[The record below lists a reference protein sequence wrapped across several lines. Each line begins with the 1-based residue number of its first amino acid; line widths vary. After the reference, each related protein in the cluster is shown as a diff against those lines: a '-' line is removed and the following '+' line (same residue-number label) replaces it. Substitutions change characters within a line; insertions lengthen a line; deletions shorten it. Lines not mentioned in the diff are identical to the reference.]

1 MIGPDQQFG
10 DEQNSIS
17 QARVTAEKG
26 GWEGGGAGGGAE
38 VWGAGDGAGGDGV
51 GVGGKSG
58 EGRQGLGCGKEGG
71 KEGGAGGGRADV
83 QKFRSSQAPSSWE
96 TIRAEAEADA
106 RLMASKSARPM
117 TDSGVCRGEGG
128 RGRVEILED

>member
-17 QARVTAEKG
+17 QAKVTAGKG
-26 GWEGGGAGGGAE
+26 GWEGGGAGAGAE
-38 VWGAGDGAGGDGV
+38 GGG
-51 GVGGKSG
+51 GGGGKSG

-83 QKFRSSQAPSSWE
+83 REFRSSQAPSSWE

-117 TDSGVCRGEGG
+117 TDSGVSRGGGG
-128 RGRVEILED
+128 RERVEILED